1 MNLIAIPMGA
11 NGMLRKVMA
20 VMLVMVIISSVA
32 APAMAASGQ
41 NNDIHVTKVVV
52 EPHGPDMGFTV
63 YYESTFFTRLFS
75 IIFGARVL
83 QPSIDE
89 LFMNFSNVSI
99 VSIDPS
105 GEVAKVTVSNISRLA
120 DDGWYVYDGDE
131 EFPYAIDT
139 IEVHTPDGRV
149 STLYGASRLPVIS
162 NRLPA
167 ISKL

>member
-1 MNLIAIPMGA
+1 MGA
-11 NGMLRKVMA
+11 KGTLQKVMA

-41 NNDIHVTKVVV
+41 NKDIYVTKVVV
-52 EPHGPDMGFTV
+52 EPQGPDMSFTV
-63 YYESTFFTRLFS
+63 YYESTLFTRLFS

-83 QPSIDE
+83 QPSIE
-89 LFMNFSNVSI
+89 GLFINFSNVSI

-105 GEVAKVTVSNISRLA
+105 GEVAKVTVSNVSRLA

-139 IEVHTPDGRV
+139 IEVHNPDGRV
-149 STLYGASRLPVIS
+149 STLYGASKLPAIS
-162 NRLPA
+162 NRLPN
-167 ISKL
+167 IRKL